1 MNSLRPPPT
10 TVNSMHPSLGGVVS
24 SAPPPAHGS
33 AIRSSSSSSST
44 SKHSLP
50 PSAAATSAHHKPHK
64 VDPGP
69 PPPLAPLQVAG
80 PGGVAPMAYKPQN
93 PPSAVTFKPYDF
105 GRNRD
110 ISPRTGT
117 TGAAIPSSGG
127 VATVPSTHPAYPTA
141 YSAPPPA
148 RPNKVT
154 SPQVVNLYSKPIPA
168 RPESLPAAAPSGS
181 APPPAHSTLP
191 PGSRAPPPTKHLLPP
206 PVAHSHPSSGPR
218 PNNEE
223 DMPLDLGA
231 PKKRRIESLVG
242 DEEAVSPPKSIKLEE
257 NGQLHKVSEPS
268 VLNSSEVNITTVEN
282 LVLKP
287 PKQEIKEE
295 PSNNERPATPP
306 QYVHKLKKAW
316 IKAYTGTDP
325 DPNLQSTD
333 AKKME
338 SYSAPSTPNN
348 NNNRATPSPALSS
361 VSAASK
367 GKKVNGHTSGHASSK
382 NDESESSDSGS
393 NRDVKS
399 AKRGGKSG
407 RGGKK
412 GNSSSS
418 SSTRGGRGSGRLRA
432 SNKTSDNDT
441 LSDSDDNSKDS
452 DTTSVSRRSGSTAQ
466 TASATKSRRGRKP
479 KGKRGGVQPS
489 KQQPDVSDDANELI
503 AVNGSKKSK
512 VSLEHKSG
520 GKLPENP
527 FNNRPISVLKKTGES
542 FLQDSD
548 CFKVAPK
555 LAKCR
560 ECKWSQHNKNAGSSA
575 SIFCRFYGFRRLR
588 YHVKNGQLAVAG
600 FCDPHSKEDVTVDD
614 AEMWEATADNA
625 PDGLSVEQAKYCLEL
640 LKTDFDLIVS
650 EERRAIAENIG
661 EENDVSWK
669 RVVQGVSESCDVCD
683 ATLFNL
689 HWACPR
695 CGFVVCLD
703 CYVSRKNHT
712 NLLNGDTKS
721 DTSSS
726 SSSSTKDDKDKYF
739 WLLCTNKSQHD
750 LDKLMLTQIVT
761 GDALEELDKKLNN
774 CGVKFRLAGAHNGKS
789 KVNGL
794 NGNGESDSGNG
805 KGASLRDLIG
815 SEQKVKMSDIIDACV
830 EDSMEDMKDDSN
842 AKLTHFIPTTDLEED
857 RHYRWRHGFAPKR
870 WSYTLVETKNQYLT
884 VPHSWLD
891 NGCVLRLEGNT
902 DTSAAVDLFQEIWS
916 RGQPVVVT
924 NATKSLNINKWCP
937 NGLNDDFGDEQVELI
952 DVKTGNSLG
961 EQSLKRFLDGYNT
974 VLKRV
979 KDENGQPAIARLSG
993 WPGTS

>member
-1 MNSLRPPPT
+1 MAVNSAQWGPMPGAKPPQHSQSGSGPSAAGHASMMLEDERRRYESAEAARRVQDHFMNSLRPPPT
-10 TVNSMHPSLGGVVS
+10 TVNSMHPSLGGVAS

-127 VATVPSTHPAYPTA
+127 VATAPSTHPAYPTA

-295 PSNNERPATPP
+295 SNNEGPERPTTPP

-325 DPNLQSTD
+325 DPNQQSTD

-503 AVNGSKKSK
+503 AVNGSKRSK

-527 FNNRPISVLKKTGES
+527 FNNPPIAVLKKTGES
-542 FLQDSD
+542 FLQDAD

-560 ECKWSQHNKNAGSSA
+560 ECKWSQHNKNSASSST
-575 SIFCRFYGFRRLR
+575 SIFCRY
-588 YHVKNGQLAVAG
+588 
-600 FCDPHSKEDVTVDD
+600 S
-614 AEMWEATADNA
+614 
-625 PDGLSVEQAKYCLEL
+625 
-640 LKTDFDLIVS
+640 I
-650 EERRAIAENIG
+650 
-661 EENDVSWK
+661 
-669 RVVQGVSESCDVCD
+669 
-683 ATLFNL
+683 L
-689 HWACPR
+689 H
-695 CGFVVCLD
+695 
-703 CYVSRKNHT
+703 
-712 NLLNGDTKS
+712 
-721 DTSSS
+721 
-726 SSSSTKDDKDKYF
+726 
-739 WLLCTNKSQHD
+739 
-750 LDKLMLTQIVT
+750 
-761 GDALEELDKKLNN
+761 
-774 CGVKFRLAGAHNGKS
+774 
-789 KVNGL
+789 
-794 NGNGESDSGNG
+794 
-805 KGASLRDLIG
+805 SLR
-815 SEQKVKMSDIIDACV
+815 QHAC
-830 EDSMEDMKDDSN
+830 
-842 AKLTHFIPTTDLEED
+842 IPSQG
-857 RHYRWRHGFAPKR
+857 R
-870 WSYTLVETKNQYLT
+870 
-884 VPHSWLD
+884 
-891 NGCVLRLEGNT
+891 
-902 DTSAAVDLFQEIWS
+902 
-916 RGQPVVVT
+916 
-924 NATKSLNINKWCP
+924 
-937 NGLNDDFGDEQVELI
+937 
-952 DVKTGNSLG
+952 
-961 EQSLKRFLDGYNT
+961 
-974 VLKRV
+974 
-979 KDENGQPAIARLSG
+979 
-993 WPGTS
+993 